1 MTKIINIAIIGT
13 LIFGIPAIASAQ
25 NVGDVIDVVED
36 IVGEDNEQEVKID
49 NPLGEG
55 STLWTLLD
63 RIVAFIYIISFSVAV
78 ILFIFS
84 GYRFIMAAGDPEKI
98 NSAKKMVW
106 WTIIGL
112 MIIIAA
118 NGIIDLVVN
127 EILGANVNVN
137 P

>member
-84 GYRFIMAAGDPEKI
+84 GYRFIMEAGDPEKI